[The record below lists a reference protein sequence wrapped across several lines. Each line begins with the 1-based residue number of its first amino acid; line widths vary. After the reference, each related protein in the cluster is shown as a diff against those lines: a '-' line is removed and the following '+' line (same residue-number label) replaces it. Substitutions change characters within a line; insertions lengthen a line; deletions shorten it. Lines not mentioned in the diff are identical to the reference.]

1 MKVIT
6 TEKAIEYLNKVLD
19 DWGAFCKTHTNITEA
34 IKIILAENE
43 NLKEGIKRQ
52 KAEIEKL
59 KVEIDRNTGKYI
71 INARN
76 EGIRD
81 FADKVTQNKDSLF
94 NLMYSEIRFKREIY
108 KLANELIKGR
118 TEKNKSMEMNFKIT
132 GFKMNGENA
141 VGMVDENGFTFSIL
155 DKTGQPIPLNKE
167 NIESFLK
174 DNKAKAEKGF
184 KNDR

>member
-1 MKVIT
+1 MTDNEIIKTLECCT
-6 TEKAIEYLNKVLD
+6 TNESCSKCQLNYEDYCRAELLEQ
-19 DWGAFCKTHTNITEA
+19 AFT
-34 IKIILAENE
+34 L
-43 NLKEGIKRQ
+43 IKRQ

-94 NLMYSEIRFKREIY
+94 NLMYSEVRFKRGIY

-167 NIESFLK
+167 SIENFLK

-184 KNDR
+184 